1 MKIRHMTISM
11 LLLSGLFGCATGGG
25 LTRKDVLQQYENVGK
40 LNTELTA
47 AEGNG
52 AELLAPEGFE
62 EAKAKLEEAIQ
73 LAIDAKKDKADSVA
87 DEGLKTLDEVNKH
100 MKETRE
106 VMAEVLET
114 RDRSKAA
121 GAPGLFS
128 QEYEQL
134 EKRLRKATNL
144 IEQGRTD
151 KAREARPE
159 LLDAYSDLE
168 LRALKKG
175 SVEAAKAAIENAEQK
190 EADDYAPK
198 TLKLAEEEIK
208 LVTSVLEADR
218 TQVDKANAHAE
229 RVIWLS
235 GRAVAI
241 TDIVKMFKSRNYTG
255 EDIVLWYQDQLD
267 TVNEHLADELPFNEP
282 NKVVVEG
289 LRDTI
294 GSVIKALADAR
305 DMIQKNQSRIEELEK
320 KAAKERTE
328 YDAIIKEI
336 LGASR
341 KDLVALRKKYSSKLS
356 DDAKGRAEAERI
368 ELEIKEKA
376 EYVKSI
382 FRENE
387 ATVSQD
393 GNNVL
398 IQIHGFQFKTGGS
411 EIGAANFGLL
421 NKAISAIQQF
431 PNSHIVVSG
440 HTDSKGNADRNLA
453 LSIKRALNVA
463 KFMTEVGGIPSKR
476 VESQGFGE
484 TKPVASNENR
494 KGRAL
499 NRRIEFLIVNE

>member
-229 RVIWLS
+229 RVIW
-235 GRAVAI
+235 
-241 TDIVKMFKSRNYTG
+241 
-255 EDIVLWYQDQLD
+255 
-267 TVNEHLADELPFNEP
+267 DEP
-282 NKVVVEG
+282 
-289 LRDTI
+289 
-294 GSVIKALADAR
+294 
-305 DMIQKNQSRIEELEK
+305 
-320 KAAKERTE
+320 
-328 YDAIIKEI
+328 
-336 LGASR
+336 
-341 KDLVALRKKYSSKLS
+341 
-356 DDAKGRAEAERI
+356 
-368 ELEIKEKA
+368 
-376 EYVKSI
+376 
-382 FRENE
+382 
-387 ATVSQD
+387 
-393 GNNVL
+393 
-398 IQIHGFQFKTGGS
+398 
-411 EIGAANFGLL
+411 
-421 NKAISAIQQF
+421 
-431 PNSHIVVSG
+431 
-440 HTDSKGNADRNLA
+440 
-453 LSIKRALNVA
+453 
-463 KFMTEVGGIPSKR
+463 
-476 VESQGFGE
+476 
-484 TKPVASNENR
+484 
-494 KGRAL
+494 
-499 NRRIEFLIVNE
+499 